1 MNVTISNSYLSVQIN
16 SKGAELISLR
26 NKKNNQEFIWEG
38 DPKYWGKH
46 SPILFPIVGTLK
58 NNSYFYKNIEYKLS
72 RHGFARDQEFKLIQ
86 SSENQAVFSLK
97 TSNETKNIY
106 PFEFELNLSYTLIE
120 NKLEL
125 KYSIINNDNAA
136 IPFSIGAHPAFALPN
151 NFENYAL
158 EFEEQEIL
166 NCYSLEND
174 LVSETKFEIN
184 LKEKK
189 LPLQYATFE
198 NDALIIKAMQSKVI
212 TILDE
217 NKPTIKVTFKDFDN
231 LGIWTKVDAPFICI
245 EPWLGYSDTI
255 HTNGNI
261 LEKEGIQIVNENEK
275 FECQFSI
282 EILN

>member
-1 MNVTISNSYLSVQIN
+1 MNVTISNSFLSAQIN
-16 SKGAELISLR
+16 SKGAELFSLQ
-26 NKKNNQEFIWEG
+26 NKKNKQEFIWEG
-38 DPKYWGKH
+38 DPKHWGKH
-46 SPILFPIVGTLK
+46 SPVLFPIVGTLK
-58 NNSYFYKNIEYKLS
+58 NNSYLYKNKEYKLS
-72 RHGFARDQEFKLIQ
+72 RHGFARDQEFELIQ
-86 SSENQAVFSLK
+86 SSENQIVFCLK
-97 TSNETKNIY
+97 SSNQTKKIY
-106 PFEFELNLSYTLIE
+106 PFEFELHLTYTLIE

-125 KYSIINNDNAA
+125 KYSIINKDNVT

-158 EFEEQEIL
+158 KFEEQETI
-166 NCYSLEND
+166 NCYTLEKD
-174 LVSETKFEIN
+174 LVSDTKFEIN

-198 NDALIIKAMQSKVI
+198 NDAIIIKELRSKEI
-212 TILDE
+212 TLLDE
-217 NKPTIKVTFKDFDN
+217 NKPTLKVNFKDFDN
-231 LGIWTKVDAPFICI
+231 LGIWTKVGAPFICI

-261 LEKEGIQIVNENEK
+261 IEKEGIQIVTENEK

>member
-16 SKGAELISLR
+16 SKGAELITLR

-38 DPKYWGKH
+38 DPKHWGKH

-58 NNSYFYKNIEYKLS
+58 NNSYLYKNKEYKLS
-72 RHGFARDQEFKLIQ
+72 RHGFARDQEFELIQ
-86 SSENQAVFSLK
+86 SSENQVVFYLK
-97 TSNETKNIY
+97 SSNQTKKIY
-106 PFEFELNLSYTLIE
+106 PFEFELHLTYTLIE

-125 KYSIINNDNAA
+125 KYSIINKDNVT

-158 EFEEQEIL
+158 KFEEQETI
-166 NCYSLEND
+166 NCYTLEKD
-174 LVSETKFEIN
+174 LVSDTKFEIN

-198 NDALIIKAMQSKVI
+198 NDAIIIKELRSKEI
-212 TILDE
+212 TLLNE
-217 NKPTIKVTFKDFDN
+217 NKPTLKVNFKDFDN
-231 LGIWTKVDAPFICI
+231 LGIWTKVGAPFICI
-245 EPWLGYSDTI
+245 EPCLGYSDTI

-261 LEKEGIQIVNENEK
+261 IEKEGIQIVTENEK